1 MTVPWR
7 LHLGCQNID
16 LSSASGR
23 WCFAAEIAVEPAIG
37 RRRHAVFGSLP
48 GRSGVGCWIGG
59 VQRGLR
65 RPVASLKARQSFRLR
80 TSTSNVQS
88 THIHSP
94 FDDTND
100 GAKPHESLPRA
111 SLRLHGGLHRH
122 NSSSGV
128 VDQWHCAP
136 CLLRRDA
143 PGDDQGTSQRK
154 RHGRREASKRR
165 SVEDGLAAACS
176 CAVALQELTPGAHHS
191 IIQTSLGEG
200 FRSFSSI
207 LVGARPSPC
216 RERRWAGGWESSIV
230 SQLGRGLLLIAVC

>member
-23 WCFAAEIAVEPAIG
+23 WCFAAEIAVEPTIG

-80 TSTSNVQS
+80 TFTSNVQS

-111 SLRLHGGLHRH
+111 SFRLHGGLHRH

-128 VDQWHCAP
+128 VDHWHCAP

-165 SVEDGLAAACS
+165 GWPCS
-176 CAVALQELTPGAHHS
+176 GVQLCSRYAGTDARGPSFHHPNIVGRRLPELLVDISGRPPIAL
-191 IIQTSLGEG
+191 
-200 FRSFSSI
+200 
-207 LVGARPSPC
+207 
-216 RERRWAGGWESSIV
+216 
-230 SQLGRGLLLIAVC
+230 